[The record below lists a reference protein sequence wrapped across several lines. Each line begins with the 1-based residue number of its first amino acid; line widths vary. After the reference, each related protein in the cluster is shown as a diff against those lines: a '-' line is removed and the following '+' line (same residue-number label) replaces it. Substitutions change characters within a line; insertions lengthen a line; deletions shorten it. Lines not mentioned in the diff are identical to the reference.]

1 MPVDEKMQAMKPPTL
16 KRHNAMRAVAVVVGG
31 LCVVWGVQAQQSVYR
46 CGQEYTNAPRDK
58 SQCQLLQA
66 QAVTVIEG
74 TRPNMGGTG
83 TVPAEGRTHI
93 EPSKAETPT
102 QKDRDVQAR
111 TIVATELEKTQ
122 QQHAQMMQEYK
133 QGATV
138 QWSSESREQAKHKER
153 MAVLKAA
160 IERAERDMESLQREL
175 ARRPTPSQP

>member
-1 MPVDEKMQAMKPPTL
+1 MNKVPTMKPSTL
-16 KRHNAMRAVAVVVGG
+16 TRFDPMRAMAVAVGG
-31 LCVVWGVQAQQSVYR
+31 LCVAWGVQAQQSVYR

-58 SQCQLLQA
+58 SRCQLLQA

-74 TRPNMGGTG
+74 TRPSLGGTG
-83 TVPAEGRTHI
+83 SAPAEDRTKT
-93 EPSKAETPT
+93 EPAKAESST
-102 QKDRDVQAR
+102 QKDRDAQAR

-122 QQHAQMMQEYK
+122 QQHAQMLQEYK

-138 QWSSESREQAKHKER
+138 LWSSESREQAKHKDR

-175 ARRPTPSQP
+175 ARRPAPTHP